1 MRHDEKLSMDEMRD
15 MAVGFGYD
23 GDGECDVHNMADMFK
38 VSPEF
43 RKELLDLYYNAAE
56 ES

>member
-15 MAVGFGYD
+15 MAIGFGYD

-43 RKELLDLYYNAAE
+43 RQELLGLYYNAAE